1 MRSWI
6 QTILGRLGS
15 SNPVRRSVEIVE
27 WWRCGPG
34 GPWLCRVVRPAVGV
48 SPGRM
53 APLPAFGLD
62 DGDSD
67 GFRSFSPAA

>member
-1 MRSWI
+1 MFSWLDMVVLRFSRPE
-6 QTILGRLGS
+6 T
-15 SNPVRRSVEIVE
+15 VARRVEIVE
-27 WWRCGPG
+27 WWRPAPD
-34 GPWLCRVVRPAVGV
+34 GPWLHRVVRPAGGV

-67 GFRSFSPAA
+67 GFRPFSPAA